1 MIRVEFKNTA
11 EVARALKEY
20 GAAAERAIGMAVDA
34 TGLEVS
40 SDIKKR
46 ILRGPK
52 TGRVYTH
59 LFRTINGVPVPIAER
74 AGNNLSP
81 SHQASAPGEAP
92 ATDTGRLASSVMFR
106 RTGKLDCEVSSAAG
120 YAQYLEFGTQR
131 IAPRPAWTPAA
142 EQAKP
147 KFVERVAK
155 AIAGLS
161 K

>member
-1 MIRVEFKNTA
+1 MIRLEFQNMNAVATA
-11 EVARALKEY
+11 LRQY
-20 GAAAERAIGMAVDA
+20 GEQAEKAIQGAVNA
-34 TGLEVS
+34 TGLEVT
-40 SDIKKR
+40 SDVRKR
-46 ILRGPK
+46 IQRGPK

-59 LFRTINGVPVPIAER
+59 IFRTINGVPVPVDER

-92 ATDTGRLASSVMFR
+92 ATDTGRLASSVTFR
-106 RTGKLDCEVSSAAG
+106 ATGKLECEVFSAVE
-120 YAQYLEFGTQR
+120 YAPYLESGTQR

-142 EQAKP
+142 EKAKP

-155 AIAGLS
+155 AIAGLN